1 MLALAPGCQSAEAA
15 HWPQASYRACREL
28 QASAMQASCT
38 KTAIC
43 REKAAVQGPRCPP
56 ERHPDGYEHRGE
68 PGPSSSR
75 VAKNENKQVK
85 LT

>member
-1 MLALAPGCQSAEAA
+1 MQEAPAVHQKGTQTG
-15 HWPQASYRACREL
+15 ASG
-28 QASAMQASCT
+28 S
-38 KTAIC
+38 
-43 REKAAVQGPRCPP
+43 
-56 ERHPDGYEHRGE
+56 E